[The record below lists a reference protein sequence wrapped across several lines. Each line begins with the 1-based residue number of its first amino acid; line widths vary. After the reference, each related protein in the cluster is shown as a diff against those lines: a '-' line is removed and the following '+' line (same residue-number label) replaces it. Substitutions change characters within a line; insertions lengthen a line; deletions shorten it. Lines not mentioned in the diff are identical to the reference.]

1 NTLHFS
7 MNERKPIEVVVIGD
21 SDAEFLERIYSGPE
35 FSFKTYATSQIE
47 ISELS
52 KADLVILNEPE
63 SISLSL
69 NSTLGQLVKENV
81 FLVIIPSEQGLRE
94 DYNTL
99 LRSLDLPQFQE
110 GISDKKL
117 ITEIVYDHPLFNSVF
132 DEKVENFQY
141 PEVASYFR
149 LTRRG
154 EKILGLENNEEF
166 LLRRGNI
173 FLFTAALNA
182 ENSNFQNAPLIVPT
196 FYNLGNLALSPPK
209 TFYTLGELN
218 RIDISIGLD
227 RDEIL
232 NVRSE
237 ASSFIH
243 LQQSF
248 PNKVLLE
255 MEEAPDQAGHYE
267 VLRDSVKLSMLSF
280 NISRLES
287 LLNYQALEGLEGIE
301 VENSIPAVFE
311 AVESKN
317 EINALW
323 KWFIIFALF
332 FLLTE
337 MFILKFLK

>member
-173 FLFTAALNA
+173 FLFTAALNSK
-182 ENSNFQNAPLIVPT
+182 NSNFQNAPLIVPT
-196 FYNLGNLALSPPK
+196 FYNLGNLALTPAQLY
-209 TFYTLGELN
+209 YTLGKSN
-218 RIDISIGLD
+218 QIDISLELD
-227 RDEIL
+227 KDEIL
-232 NVRSE
+232 SMVSE
-237 ASSFIH
+237 NSSFIP

-248 PNKVLLE
+248 PNKVVIDLQE
-255 MEEAPDQAGHYE
+255 IPAQPGHYK
-267 VLRDSVKLSMLSF
+267 VQRDSSIVRTLSF
-280 NISRLES
+280 NVNRQES
-287 LLNYQALEGLEGIE
+287 LLEYQDLAKVSGVHIE
-301 VENSIPAVFE
+301 TSVPAVFE
-311 AVESKN
+311 AVESKS

-323 KWFIIFALF
+323 KWFVIFA
-332 FLLTE
+332 
-337 MFILKFLK
+337 